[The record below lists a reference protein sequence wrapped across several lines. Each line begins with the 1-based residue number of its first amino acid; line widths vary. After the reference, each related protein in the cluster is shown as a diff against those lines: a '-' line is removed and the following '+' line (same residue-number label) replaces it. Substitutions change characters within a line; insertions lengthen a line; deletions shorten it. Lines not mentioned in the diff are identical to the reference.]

1 MHMFL
6 IYEYG
11 GSSHDGNPVSN
22 MTNEKI
28 KHFPDDWQEA
38 ITLLLSQTSI
48 AFLST
53 QGAKSPET
61 SMVPYAIFQGD
72 VLLHVST
79 LARHTQNIQTHPEV
93 GLMICTPEQQAT
105 SILSLPRISL
115 QGIAGK
121 VPEQDMTEAKN
132 TYLNHIPDAE
142 PLFSFPDF
150 VLYKISVH
158 DVFWVG
164 GFGAARKISQAT
176 WQQLFETN
184 D

>member
-1 MHMFL
+1 
-6 IYEYG
+6 
-11 GSSHDGNPVSN
+11 
-22 MTNEKI
+22 MTDDKI
-28 KHFPDDWQEA
+28 KHSPDDWQEA

-53 QGAKSPET
+53 QGVKSPET
-61 SMVPYAIFQGD
+61 SMAPYVIFQGD
-72 VLLHVST
+72 ILLHVSA
-79 LARHTQNIQTHPEV
+79 LARHTQNIQTQSEV

-115 QGIAGK
+115 LGIAGK

-150 VLYKISVH
+150 DLNKVSVH

-176 WQQLFETN
+176 WQQITETSN
-184 D
+184 HATEVLP